1 MFSLYLLDNDAFT
14 GYRGIGVD
22 IAVEG
27 DVEKPDD
34 NVDVPGNRNVDRPE
48 FRKDFGMATI
58 QHSLD
63 YLSKYLLN
71 FKREHVTFTQY
82 PCIGDCDNQD
92 VKKKKEGGKTHGR
105 YFLTI
110 LL

>member
-1 MFSLYLLDNDAFT
+1 MSDNNPVYMPDA
-14 GYRGIGVD
+14 IGVD
-22 IAVEG
+22 IAVDG
-27 DVEKPDD
+27 DGEKPGD
-34 NVDVPGNRNVDRPE
+34 NVDVDVPGNKNVDRPE

-82 PCIGDCDNQD
+82 PCIGDGDNED
-92 VKKKKEGGKTHGR
+92 VKKKKQGGETHGR